1 MGATE
6 MDLAPCASFAK
17 KSTLFLLSIG
27 KLLALAASDPYCQ
40 SQLDMP
46 KTTKRAAFA

>member
-27 KLLALAASDPYCQ
+27 KLLALAN
-40 SQLDMP
+40 LTL
-46 KTTKRAAFA
+46 KLH